1 MRKWVK
7 FFLKMRNKCLIFEEK
22 CDKIKVSNGCVSY
35 QKGRHRMKQGL
46 TEKENEMYRF
56 ICEAT
61 EKNGYSPSVRDIQL
75 ALGIKSTATVHS
87 YLNKLEAKGYIQK
100 AQGKSRT
107 LRVEAEDISSRSVNV
122 PIVGQVAAGLP
133 ILAQENCEGYIEFCP
148 PRGILRGELFALK
161 IKGESMIE
169 AGILDGDYVIVN
181 RTSYVENGDIA
192 VVMIGEEATVKTFY
206 RENGAFRLQPEN
218 REMQP
223 IITKEVYIL
232 GKVIA
237 DIRYY

>member
-1 MRKWVK
+1 MEGTDV
-7 FFLKMRNKCLIFEEK
+7 
-22 CDKIKVSNGCVSY
+22 
-35 QKGRHRMKQGL
+35 MKQGL
-46 TEKENEMYRF
+46 TEKENEMYRY

-61 EKNGYSPSVRDIQL
+61 EKNGYSPSVRDIQE
-75 ALGIKSTATVHS
+75 ALGIKSTATVHA

-107 LRVEAEDISSRSVNV
+107 LRVETECASSRSVNV
-122 PIVGQVAAGLP
+122 PIVGQVAAGTP
-133 ILAQENCEGYIEFCP
+133 ILAQENCEGYIEFCA
-148 PRGILRGELFALK
+148 PRGVLRGELFALK

-169 AGILDGDYVIVN
+169 AGILNGDYVIVN

-192 VVMIGEEATVKTFY
+192 VVMIGDEATVKTFY
-206 RENGAFRLQPEN
+206 RENGVFRLQPEN
-218 REMQP
+218 RDMQP

>member
-1 MRKWVK
+1 MKI
-7 FFLKMRNKCLIFEEK
+7 FLKMRNKSLIFEENY
-22 CDKIKVSNGCVSY
+22 DKIRKKAKFILEGTDD
-35 QKGRHRMKQGL
+35 MKQGL
-46 TEKENEMYRF
+46 TEKENEMYRY
-56 ICEAT
+56 ICEST
-61 EKNGYSPSVRDIQL
+61 EQNGYSPSVRDIQE

-107 LRVEAEDISSRSVNV
+107 LRVETETTASRSVSV

-133 ILAQENCEGYIEFCP
+133 VLAQENCEGTIEFCP
-148 PRGILRGELFALK
+148 PRGVMRGELFALR

-169 AGILDGDYVIVN
+169 AGIMNGDYVIVN

-192 VVMIGEEATVKTFY
+192 VVLIGDEATVKTFY
-206 RENGAFRLQPEN
+206 RENGVFRLQPEN
-218 REMQP
+218 RDMQP

>member
-1 MRKWVK
+1 
-7 FFLKMRNKCLIFEEK
+7 
-22 CDKIKVSNGCVSY
+22 
-35 QKGRHRMKQGL
+35 MKQGL

-75 ALGIKSTATVHS
+75 ALGIKSTATVHA

-107 LRVEAEDISSRSVNV
+107 LRVEAEDLSSRSVNV

-192 VVMIGEEATVKTFY
+192 VVLIGEEATVKTFY
-206 RENGAFRLQPEN
+206 RENGVFRLQPEN

>member
-1 MRKWVK
+1 
-7 FFLKMRNKCLIFEEK
+7 
-22 CDKIKVSNGCVSY
+22 
-35 QKGRHRMKQGL
+35 MKQGL
-46 TEKENEMYRF
+46 TEKENEMYRY
-56 ICEAT
+56 ICEST
-61 EKNGYSPSVRDIQL
+61 ERNGYSPSVRDIQE
-75 ALGIKSTATVHS
+75 ALSIKSTATVHS

-107 LRVEAEDISSRSVNV
+107 LRVETENTVSHSVSV

-133 ILAQENCEGYIEFCP
+133 VLAQENCEGYIEFCP
-148 PRGILRGELFALK
+148 PRGVMRGELFALR

-169 AGILDGDYVIVN
+169 AGILNGDYVIVN

-192 VVMIGEEATVKTFY
+192 VVMIGDEATVKTFY
-206 RENGAFRLQPEN
+206 RENGVFRLQPEN
-218 REMQP
+218 RDMQP